1 MSIGYDMVEL
11 PSKGGSYTR
20 EADGSLK
27 RTEGPT
33 QPTDNLGT
41 IARSDSAE
49 DVLEAL
55 QKRLRVSTDQ
65 ALADALGLGR
75 STVTSWRRR
84 GNVPTRYAQLVE
96 QDTQKRLSAAFNFEL
111 LSDEERAAL
120 CLAVMRMSRGFLSEM
135 QSYPEFLRRG
145 TFIPSQISVH
155 MDKALRD
162 LLAEME
168 SEEYQDAQQ
177 CLNAIVYSEMFS
189 E

>member
-1 MSIGYDMVEL
+1 MVEL
-11 PSKGGSYTR
+11 PTKGGSYTR
-20 EADGSLK
+20 EADGSLEMTDATK
-27 RTEGPT
+27 KPDDALGP
-33 QPTDNLGT
+33 

-96 QDTQKRLSAAFNFEL
+96 QDAQKRLSAAFNFDL

-120 CLAVMRMSRGFLSEM
+120 CLAVMRMTRGFLSEM

-145 TFIPSQISVH
+145 AFIPSQISVY
-155 MDKALRD
+155 MDRALRD

-168 SEEYQDAQQ
+168 SEDYQNAQQ